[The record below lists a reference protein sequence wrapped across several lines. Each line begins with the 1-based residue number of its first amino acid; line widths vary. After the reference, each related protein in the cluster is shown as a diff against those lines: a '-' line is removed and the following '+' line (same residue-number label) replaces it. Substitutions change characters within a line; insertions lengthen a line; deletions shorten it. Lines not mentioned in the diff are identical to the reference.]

1 MSARTI
7 MGFRTAMPPGKPS
20 SKPRGAGR
28 QNESGGYVT
37 FPGTLCLVTDFLRN
51 LPGIEFRVAFT
62 ARDWRTVSW
71 LGGNLLPFPKLDAIT
86 RGPACPMAPT
96 KDSDSGPLP
105 QH

>member
-1 MSARTI
+1 MSTRAI
-7 MGFRTAMPPGKPS
+7 KGFRTSMAPGKPS

-37 FPGTLCLVTDFLRN
+37 LLSTLRLVADFLRD

-62 ARDWRTVSW
+62 ARDWRTASW
-71 LGGNLLPFPKLDAIT
+71 LGGAPLPFPKLDAIT